1 MGDIDW
7 RSRDEM
13 RGKWTKYIRGRLV
26 RFMSEHWVP
35 FTYQGQPRQGPV
47 VRDLR
52 RGMEDSTSGDL
63 RSF

>member
-1 MGDIDW
+1 
-7 RSRDEM
+7 M
-13 RGKWTKYIRGRLV
+13 RGKWTENIRGGLV
-26 RFMSEHWVP
+26 HFMSEHWMP
-35 FTYQGQPRQGPV
+35 FTDQGQPRQGPV